1 MEPTAKPSTAS
12 PDLAQLIYVEL
23 VSRNTQLEEGSV
35 KLAASAANMAT
46 LSIKLAE
53 AFFQAQAQAIAARE
67 PVKNYK
73 LGADDIAS
81 WGEKK

>member
-1 MEPTAKPSTAS
+1 METNTNVKVDAAH
-12 PDLAQLIYVEL
+12 DLAVRIYVEL

-35 KLAASAANMAT
+35 KLSASAANMAT
-46 LSIKLAE
+46 LSLKLAE
-53 AFFQAQAQAIAARE
+53 AFLQAEAQAAAAKE

-81 WGEKK
+81 WATK

>member
-1 MEPTAKPSTAS
+1 VEGKSNPIH
-12 PDLAQLIYVEL
+12 DLATRIYVEL

-53 AFFQAQAQAIAARE
+53 AFLESEAQATLARE
-67 PVKNYK
+67 PAKDYK
-73 LGADDIAS
+73 LGSDDIAS
-81 WGEKK
+81 WGKK

>member
-1 MEPTAKPSTAS
+1 MEQKPDPAH
-12 PDLAQLIYVEL
+12 DLATRIYVEL

-53 AFFQAQAQAIAARE
+53 AFFQAEAQAAAAKE
-67 PVKNYK
+67 PVKDYK
-73 LGADDIAS
+73 LGASDIAA
-81 WGEKK
+81 WTK

>member
-1 MEPTAKPSTAS
+1 MEPKQPKS
-12 PDLAQLIYVEL
+12 DLAHDLAARIYVQL
-23 VSRNTQLEEGSV
+23 VSSNTRLEEGSV

-53 AFFQAQAQAIAARE
+53 AFLQAEAQAAAANE
-67 PVKNYK
+67 PVKDYK

-81 WGEKK
+81 WGKK